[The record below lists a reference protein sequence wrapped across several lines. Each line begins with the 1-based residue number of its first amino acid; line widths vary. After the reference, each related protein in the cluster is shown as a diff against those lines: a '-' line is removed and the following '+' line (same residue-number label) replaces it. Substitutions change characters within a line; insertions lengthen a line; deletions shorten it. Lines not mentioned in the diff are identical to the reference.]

1 MGNLFRVW
9 SVVCVILLQM
19 WGRFLVFGGFGGFLL
34 RMWDGCL
41 AFGAVCAAAAG
52 VAIAQK
58 LRV

>member
-1 MGNLFRVW
+1 MSFCSKCGVGFSCLE
-9 SVVCVILLQM
+9 
-19 WGRFLVFGGFGGFLL
+19 GFGGFLL

-52 VAIAQK
+52 IAIAQK